1 MKKIYLAIL
10 FHILFCFPFLLFL
23 LLAGVEN
30 QQSLQKIVFIICI
43 SVLLIIG
50 IGQPKFYKTTF
61 ETDKLITIPLV
72 LVGTIFTY
80 SLQFYLNFNPILS
93 AAIVGLS
100 AIFLEKRAKNIY
112 ALPVYCGA
120 FVGMTNPENQYTFYM
135 IFIVGLFA
143 GVLFYLSKNFY
154 SGVGG
159 KLGTIAF
166 ASVIA
171 GILIFK
177 YIINGISF

>member
-1 MKKIYLAIL
+1 MKKFLAII
-10 FHILFCFPFLLFL
+10 FHSLFCFPFLLFL
-23 LLAGVEN
+23 YLAGIEN
-30 QQSLQKIVFIICI
+30 YTSIRKILFIICVAI
-43 SVLLIIG
+43 LLIIG

-72 LVGTIFTY
+72 LLGTISTY
-80 SLQFYLNFNPILS
+80 SLQIFANFNPILS
-93 AAIVGLS
+93 AAIVGLI
-100 AIFLEKRAKNIY
+100 AIFSEKRMKILI

-120 FVGMTNPENQYTFYM
+120 FVGMTNPDNHYSFYL
-135 IFIVGLFA
+135 IFLIGLFA

-154 SGVGG
+154 AGVGG

-171 GILIFK
+171 GVLILK
-177 YIINGISF
+177 YVNHAIPF